1 LLVGIVMDL
10 TPTILVLGPVMMPLV
25 LQAGIDPTYFGVM
38 FILVGSIGLITPP
51 VCTVLNV
58 VCGIARISLETATRG
73 VLPFLGVYLALLAL
87 LVAVPELVTV
97 PAKFF
102 R

>member
-1 LLVGIVMDL
+1 
-10 TPTILVLGPVMMPLV
+10 
-25 LQAGIDPTYFGVM
+25 
-38 FILVGSIGLITPP
+38 
-51 VCTVLNV
+51 VLNV